1 MMQTQCDVFAS
12 PRQLNSLS
20 LSITFSWT
28 VINMESKTLSVFN
41 SSVSSNFLDIIW
53 AAGHRGTG
61 RNKTIIVNKFKLW
74 NAYLSSGGHFYQGIM
89 GIYFSFS
96 FTADDNFIFLI
107 LSQKQKFVAC
117 KNCPLFRPGRINCW
131 RKKNN
136 NDRNN
141 ERAKSYVLKT
151 GFCPVG
157 LF

>member
-20 LSITFSWT
+20 LSITLSWT
-28 VINMESKTLSVFN
+28 VINIESKTLSVFN

-53 AAGHRGTG
+53 AAGHRGTE

-74 NAYLSSGGHFYQGIM
+74 NAYLSSGGHFYQSIM

-96 FTADDNFIFLI
+96 FTADDNFIFFNS

-117 KNCPLFRPGRINCW
+117 KNCPLFRPGRIKCW
-131 RKKNN
+131 RKKIITT
-136 NDRNN
+136 
-141 ERAKSYVLKT
+141 EIMKEQKVT
-151 GFCPVG
+151 F
-157 LF
+157 

>member
-41 SSVSSNFLDIIW
+41 SSVSSNFLGIIW

-96 FTADDNFIFLI
+96 FTADDNFIFFNSLSETKVCRLQKLSLI
-107 LSQKQKFVAC
+107 SSWENKLLEEKKIITTEIMKEQKVTF
-117 KNCPLFRPGRINCW
+117 
-131 RKKNN
+131 
-136 NDRNN
+136 
-141 ERAKSYVLKT
+141 
-151 GFCPVG
+151 
-157 LF
+157 